1 MCVFDQ
7 NPLQRYYLKLLLPN
21 YPDYIGTKL
30 CNKVIINVVKT
41 KIKTKNRNCVLKN
54 RKWIRCSKG
63 SKGSKGSKCY
73 IALTE
78 GGFFSMIEGVV
89 DNYA

>member
-1 MCVFDQ
+1 M
-7 NPLQRYYLKLLLPN
+7 
-21 YPDYIGTKL
+21 
-30 CNKVIINVVKT
+30 
-41 KIKTKNRNCVLKN
+41 LKN

-63 SKGSKGSKCY
+63 SKGSKGY
-73 IALTE
+73 VALTV

>member
-1 MCVFDQ
+1 M
-7 NPLQRYYLKLLLPN
+7 
-21 YPDYIGTKL
+21 
-30 CNKVIINVVKT
+30 
-41 KIKTKNRNCVLKN
+41 LKN

-63 SKGSKGSKCY
+63 SKGSKGSKRY
-73 IALTE
+73 VALTV

>member
-1 MCVFDQ
+1 M
-7 NPLQRYYLKLLLPN
+7 LKS
-21 YPDYIGTKL
+21 
-30 CNKVIINVVKT
+30 
-41 KIKTKNRNCVLKN
+41 

-63 SKGSKGSKCY
+63 SKRY
-73 IALTE
+73 VALAV